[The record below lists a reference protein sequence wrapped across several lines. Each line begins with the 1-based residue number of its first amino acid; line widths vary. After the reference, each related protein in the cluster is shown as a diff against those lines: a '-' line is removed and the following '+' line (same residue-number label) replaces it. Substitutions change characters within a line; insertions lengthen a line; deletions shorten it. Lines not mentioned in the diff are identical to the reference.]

1 MDSLQRSLA
10 RLTRRPYRAVADETP
25 LEVLVRQGP
34 LPPVG
39 RPNAPLIASVAIGS
53 MLLLAPLILLSLAFG
68 KPPWGA
74 LMLFGV
80 CGVTG
85 MWFRDGGY
93 GGGLESL
100 RARQAHYPL
109 PLTGHVAHW
118 LAGGELRFGGLDLVF
133 RQQHPLAEATVRLTE
148 PDAGMQWS
156 SATTLRVRP
165 RWGGGR
171 LDFQRLDRLVLLL
184 NIHRDELGLE
194 RIELVSA

>member
-10 RLTRRPYRAVADETP
+10 RLNRRPYRGSEETA

-34 LPPVG
+34 FPPVE
-39 RPNAPLIASVAIGS
+39 RPMASLIAGAAIGS
-53 MLLLAPLILLSLAFG
+53 MLLLAPVLLLELVFG
-68 KPPWGA
+68 KPPFVA
-74 LMLFGV
+74 LTLFGV
-80 CGVTG
+80 CGLTG
-85 MWFRDGGY
+85 MWFHDGGY
-93 GGGLESL
+93 GRGLASL

-133 RQQHPLAEATVRLTE
+133 REQHPLAEATVRLTE
-148 PDAGMQWS
+148 PDARMQWS
-156 SATTLRVRP
+156 SATTLRVLP

-194 RIELVSA
+194 RIELVSD